1 MRKTVD
7 FLGDDPH
14 RLADRFQA
22 LADDLR
28 RLAAGTLPSRGALA
42 EAPII
47 RNWGFVRRPV
57 VALTGTTFGH
67 PLIGEGNS
75 TITSEIFAID
85 PERGWARTMSRFYVL
100 GPAGKF
106 GLPE

>member
-1 MRKTVD
+1 MRKNVD

-14 RLADRFQA
+14 RLADRLQS

-28 RLAAGTLPSRGALA
+28 LLAAGTLPPPRVLHD
-42 EAPII
+42 APII
-47 RNWGFVRRPV
+47 RNWGFVRRE
-57 VALTGTTFGH
+57 ALALAGTTFGH
-67 PLIGEGNS
+67 PVIAEGRP
-75 TITSEIFAID
+75 TVTSEIFAID
-85 PERGWARTMSRFYVL
+85 PGRAWARTMSRFYVL

>member
-1 MRKTVD
+1 MGKNVD

-14 RLADRFQA
+14 RLAERLQL

-28 RLAAGTLPSRGALA
+28 LLAAGTLPSSRVLR

-47 RNWGFVRRPV
+47 WRWGFVRRD
-57 VALTGTTFGH
+57 ALALAGTTFGH
-67 PLIGEGNS
+67 PLIAEGS
-75 TITSEIFAID
+75 PSMTSYIFAID
-85 PERGWARTMSRFYVL
+85 PDRRWARTLSRFYVL

-106 GLPE
+106 GMPE